1 MAASVAKRDLMYFTF
16 HDAILM
22 GELRTIYEAIKDKTV
37 KTVYVMLEEY
47 EADECS
53 ILEYFTAK

>member
-16 HDAILM
+16 HDATLM
-22 GELRTIYEAIKDKTV
+22 GELRHIYEAIKEKTV
-37 KTVYVMLEEY
+37 AQVYSMLEEY

-53 ILEYFTAK
+53 ILDYFTAK